1 MHYTTAEAAYKII
14 ANKQVWLRNA
24 LLMNDFSEIEHGL
37 NCLQAAWVS
46 SSGVRLQKWL
56 DGAAPGLREQLVSTF
71 DAHAYGLK
79 VATFVMSLSEHD
91 DDEDE
96 LGRLSMWRAY
106 GGKNGVG
113 LVLNS
118 NVFASATDALKA
130 YSAPVSY
137 LASQSSELACVTSA
151 AKEHFRF

>member
-1 MHYTTAEAAYKII
+1 VTFDELVRVFFPEDSERRGALAGGRRLVHYATAEAAYKII

-79 VATFVMSLSEHD
+79 VATFVMSLSGESVI
-91 DDEDE
+91 
-96 LGRLSMWRAY
+96 RTCMR
-106 GGKNGVG
+106 
-113 LVLNS
+113 
-118 NVFASATDALKA
+118 
-130 YSAPVSY
+130 
-137 LASQSSELACVTSA
+137 
-151 AKEHFRF
+151 HFRGKRTFPILM